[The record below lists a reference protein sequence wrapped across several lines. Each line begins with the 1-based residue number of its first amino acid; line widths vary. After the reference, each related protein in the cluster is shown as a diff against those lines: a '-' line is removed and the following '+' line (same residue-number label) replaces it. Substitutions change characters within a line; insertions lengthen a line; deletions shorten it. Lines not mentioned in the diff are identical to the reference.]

1 MILKQFW
8 TKFER
13 IVIVNEGMVEFN
25 MTEDVKPN
33 EKEKEFETKIKKSIE
48 KLRFYL
54 EQTDDLI
61 EEKDYKKIETVSKR
75 SQAILDE
82 RYDLVLSMQEV
93 KVDRGEPFDSGR
105 KLQKNR
111 THRVYQRLINF
122 KII

>member
-1 MILKQFW
+1 
-8 TKFER
+8 
-13 IVIVNEGMVEFN
+13 VIVNEGMVEFN